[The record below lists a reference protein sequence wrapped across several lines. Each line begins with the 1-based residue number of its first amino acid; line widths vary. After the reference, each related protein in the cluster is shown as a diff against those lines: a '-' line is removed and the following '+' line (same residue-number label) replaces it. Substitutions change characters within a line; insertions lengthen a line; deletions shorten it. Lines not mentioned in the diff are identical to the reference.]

1 MGPNFWPNQTIF
13 LVYLFAYGH
22 TFPLFGYFLVAVDK
36 PKFIDPKD
44 TQVFE
49 SRSILR
55 WFNWLVRAVIEE
67 KRQKEVQNLH
77 LSIQNSSIYTHSMK
91 I

>member
-55 WFNWLVRAVIEE
+55 WFNWLVRAAIEE
-67 KRQKEVQNLH
+67 KRQNLH
-77 LSIQNSSIYTHSMK
+77 PLIQNSSMYTHVMK
-91 I
+91 T

>member
-1 MGPNFWPNQTIF
+1 MGPNFWPIQTIF

-55 WFNWLVRAVIEE
+55 WFNWLVRAAIEE
-67 KRQKEVQNLH
+67 KRQIKVQNIH
-77 LSIQNSSIYTHSMK
+77 
-91 I
+91 